1 MVAAEFRS
9 LVKPDLK
16 YGYDGYGN
24 EYAYYVDDF
33 ITGLTGIAN
42 EMLDTAPP
50 VEYVLPGFV
59 DFIGDDVLAGQNV
72 NFDINFLYDGLMSN
86 SNYKLRNDFVDLMR
100 LTRKILPDLENHKL
114 ETVASNFKIEV
125 VGSHRASADC

>member
-33 ITGLTGIAN
+33 KTGLTGIAN

-59 DFIGDDVLAGQNV
+59 DFIWDDVRPGR
-72 NFDINFLYDGLMSN
+72 M
-86 SNYKLRNDFVDLMR
+86 
-100 LTRKILPDLENHKL
+100 
-114 ETVASNFKIEV
+114 
-125 VGSHRASADC
+125 